1 MRIQTCSVVAALTLA
16 GAAQAQYFEARNTA
30 MAGVG
35 AASSNY
41 LAAGWGNPAL
51 LTSCEESD
59 NFGLI
64 LPTFGARAYDETGLI
79 DDIDAFVDA
88 YDALE
93 ADLQANPP
101 ANQAELDARLTPLQ
115 DQLNSLS
122 NRRVNSEIGAG
133 MVLALPSTNFA
144 WSLHARTYAD
154 LQVFTD
160 IDPNDLNGL
169 NPGDPLP
176 TLNSEARV
184 VGVAVSE
191 IGLSLAKRFEFAN
204 FAMSLGVTPKYQ
216 RVDTY
221 NYAVNADNFD
231 ADNYDDDQFRGDDGD
246 FNVDA
251 GIAIEPGIPGLTIGV
266 MARNLRKQT
275 YRTVDTA
282 GASFDY
288 EITPQAT
295 VGVAWDLG
303 ALTLAADVDAFAL
316 DRFDNDD
323 LAAAGQAVIDDIQ
336 LVRLGAELDL
346 ASWLQLRGGY
356 EYDLEDTLNG
366 AISAGLG
373 IAPFGVVHID
383 IAGTYVEGQSYG
395 AVAQL
400 SLTF

>member
-1 MRIQTCSVVAALTLA
+1 MRIQTCSAVAALTLA
-16 GAAQAQYFEARNTA
+16 SAAHAQYFEARNTA
-30 MAGVG
+30 MGGVG
-35 AASSNY
+35 AASSSY

-51 LTSCEESD
+51 LTSCDESD
-59 NFGLI
+59 DFGLI
-64 LPTFGARAYDETGLI
+64 LPTFGVRAYDETGLI

-88 YDALE
+88 YDQLE
-93 ADLQANPP
+93 ANPSADP
-101 ANQAELDARLTPLQ
+101 Q
-115 DQLNSLS
+115 DYINLSNQLNSLS
-122 NRRVNSEIGAG
+122 NRRVNSELGAG
-133 MVLALPSTNFA
+133 LVLALPSTNFA

-160 IDPNDLNGL
+160 IDSNELGGL

-176 TLNSEARV
+176 PLTSEARV
-184 VGVAVSE
+184 VGVAISE

-216 RVDTY
+216 RVDSY
-221 NYAVNADNFD
+221 NYAVTADNFD
-231 ADNYDDDQFRGDDGD
+231 SDNYDDDQFRADDGD
-246 FNVDA
+246 FNLDA

-275 YRTVDTA
+275 YRTVDTG

-303 ALTLAADVDAFAL
+303 ALTLAADVDAFSL
-316 DRFDNDD
+316 ERFDNDD

-336 LVRLGAELDL
+336 LLRLGAELDI
-346 ASWLQLRGGY
+346 AGWLQLRGGY
-356 EYDLEDTLNG
+356 EYDIEDTLNG

-373 IAPFGVVHID
+373 ISPFEVVRID
-383 IAGTYVEGQSYG
+383 VAGTYVEGQSYG